1 MELIYYLEIEDLL
14 SKYLNKEITGKER
27 QRLYDL
33 LLMPGAEESFKAV
46 LNSNLEK
53 YDESQQSEETVDFD
67 RLFRKIKSEIKV
79 HETGV
84 EGKFKMKRLSVVRNV
99 ILQGLSIAAVFIFAF
114 FLGSKKLFNSNSE
127 IINGTVEPIELNY
140 TEIKVPLGAIS
151 EIILPDSSQV
161 MLNAGSTIRFRS
173 DYNSNNRDIQLQGEG
188 YFKVAKN
195 ENLPLIVNTGNL
207 KIKAVGTE
215 FNVKAYPDEG
225 IIETT
230 LVSGIV
236 EISKEGQ
243 DNVQFDLK
251 PNQKAIYLNKSDLI
265 TIDAIKELEPLAVEL
280 TKTKDKDMLV
290 SPIVDV
296 DQVVAWT
303 QSRLIIKGENLSDL
317 CAKLQRKYDVNIVF
331 SNDDIKKY
339 RFSGTLENETL
350 EQVLQAIKLN
360 SPIDYIINGR
370 NVLLLTNKDQ
380 ESSYEKYLNN

>member
-99 ILQGLSIAAVFIFAF
+99 VFQGLSVAAVFIFAF

>member
-1 MELIYYLEIEDLL
+1 M
-14 SKYLNKEITGKER
+14 
-27 QRLYDL
+27 
-33 LLMPGAEESFKAV
+33 
-46 LNSNLEK
+46 
-53 YDESQQSEETVDFD
+53 
-67 RLFRKIKSEIKV
+67 
-79 HETGV
+79 
-84 EGKFKMKRLSVVRNV
+84 
-99 ILQGLSIAAVFIFAF
+99 
-114 FLGSKKLFNSNSE
+114 
-127 IINGTVEPIELNY
+127 NY

-251 PNQKAIYLNKSDLI
+251 PNQRQYIPTNLI
-265 TIDAIKELEPLAVEL
+265 
-280 TKTKDKDMLV
+280 
-290 SPIVDV
+290 
-296 DQVVAWT
+296 
-303 QSRLIIKGENLSDL
+303 
-317 CAKLQRKYDVNIVF
+317 
-331 SNDDIKKY
+331 
-339 RFSGTLENETL
+339 
-350 EQVLQAIKLN
+350 
-360 SPIDYIINGR
+360 
-370 NVLLLTNKDQ
+370 
-380 ESSYEKYLNN
+380 

>member
-1 MELIYYLEIEDLL
+1 MEIEDLL

-99 ILQGLSIAAVFIFAF
+99 VFQGLSVAAVFIFAF

>member
-53 YDESQQSEETVDFD
+53 YDESQQSEETVDSD

-99 ILQGLSIAAVFIFAF
+99 VFQGLSVAAVFIFAF